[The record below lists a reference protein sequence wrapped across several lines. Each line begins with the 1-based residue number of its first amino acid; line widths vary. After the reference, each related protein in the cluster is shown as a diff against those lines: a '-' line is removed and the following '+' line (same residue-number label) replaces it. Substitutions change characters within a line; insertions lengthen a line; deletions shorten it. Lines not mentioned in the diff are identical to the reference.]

1 MKLGSIPSCLVK
13 SGIIIENWGW
23 MGRSGMMTF
32 IPNMCI
38 GVLKDS
44 LNVISYGCTP
54 GGLALAACVYCG
66 D

>member
-1 MKLGSIPSCLVK
+1 MDGEIWDDDLYSKYVYWSF
-13 SGIIIENWGW
+13 E
-23 MGRSGMMTF
+23 
-32 IPNMCI
+32 
-38 GVLKDS
+38 DS